1 MFLNAIYNIDINS
14 NNLYAFT
21 GTNGKTSAAY
31 LTHQLLQKM
40 NYKIF
45 EKENETFFKYSPTK
59 KFKKISTKKI
69 SNENPF
75 KILKNLN
82 LN

>member
-1 MFLNAIYNIDINS
+1 
-14 NNLYAFT
+14 
-21 GTNGKTSAAY
+21 
-31 LTHQLLQKM
+31 M

-59 KFKKISTKKI
+59 KFKKITTKKI

>member
-1 MFLNAIYNIDINS
+1 M
-14 NNLYAFT
+14 
-21 GTNGKTSAAY
+21 K
-31 LTHQLLQKM
+31 
-40 NYKIF
+40 YKIF

-59 KFKKISTKKI
+59 KFKKIATKKT